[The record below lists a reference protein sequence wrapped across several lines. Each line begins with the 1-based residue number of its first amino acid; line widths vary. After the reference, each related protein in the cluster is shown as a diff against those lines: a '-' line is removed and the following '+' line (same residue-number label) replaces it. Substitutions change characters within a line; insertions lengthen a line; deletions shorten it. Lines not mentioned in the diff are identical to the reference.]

1 MKLASEGRLSSKLRL
16 AYQET
21 VHGGC
26 QRWQEKAAEF
36 QYNPVIVSRNPL
48 TPLDQL
54 LVLHILEESGRML
67 AGWNLRLKLF

>member
-1 MKLASEGRLSSKLRL
+1 MAGKSCG
-16 AYQET
+16 
-21 VHGGC
+21 V
-26 QRWQEKAAEF
+26 